1 MHLQKLH
8 IINYRNIAQADIA
21 LCEGINCFVGK
32 NGAGKTNILDTVYY
46 LSFCKSYT
54 SVADSLN
61 ILHEQPFMVIQ
72 GEYLINGVEE
82 TIYCGIKRGR
92 KKQFKRNKTDY
103 IRLTDHIG
111 LLPLVIIAPA
121 DEELIAD
128 AAESRRKYM
137 DYVISQSDP
146 IYFDAIMRY
155 AKTMQNRNQH
165 LKALQEKIEEG
176 MAVDYS
182 LLDIFDEQ
190 MASIGQF
197 ISQKRRAFVEWLR
210 PMVQQIYGAISSSQ
224 NEAIDVS
231 YLTGL
236 DRYDLLSG
244 LRESRQRDLVL
255 GYTSRGI
262 HKDDIIITSGGYPMK
277 QVGSQGQRKSFVIAL
292 KLAQYRYLEHVT
304 GQNPILLLD
313 DVFDKLDGIRGDN
326 LIRFVSSG
334 LYGQIFI
341 SDTNKERLTRL
352 RDSIENK
359 SFKIFDVAEGVITES
374 VNQ

>member
-128 AAESRRKYM
+128 VNRFAKELKKTIVVALTAPAPVRKEKN
-137 DYVISQSDP
+137 
-146 IYFDAIMRY
+146 IM
-155 AKTMQNRNQH
+155 AKNV
-165 LKALQEKIEEG
+165 KK
-176 MAVDYS
+176 
-182 LLDIFDEQ
+182 
-190 MASIGQF
+190 
-197 ISQKRRAFVEWLR
+197 
-210 PMVQQIYGAISSSQ
+210 
-224 NEAIDVS
+224 
-231 YLTGL
+231 
-236 DRYDLLSG
+236 
-244 LRESRQRDLVL
+244 
-255 GYTSRGI
+255 
-262 HKDDIIITSGGYPMK
+262 
-277 QVGSQGQRKSFVIAL
+277 
-292 KLAQYRYLEHVT
+292 
-304 GQNPILLLD
+304 
-313 DVFDKLDGIRGDN
+313 
-326 LIRFVSSG
+326 
-334 LYGQIFI
+334 
-341 SDTNKERLTRL
+341 
-352 RDSIENK
+352 
-359 SFKIFDVAEGVITES
+359 
-374 VNQ
+374 